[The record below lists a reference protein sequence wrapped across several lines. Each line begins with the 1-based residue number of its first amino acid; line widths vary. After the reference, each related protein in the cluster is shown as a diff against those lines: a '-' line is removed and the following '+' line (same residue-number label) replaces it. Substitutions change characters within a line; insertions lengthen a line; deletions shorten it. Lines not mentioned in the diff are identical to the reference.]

1 MLCDTFVFLMFIYFL
16 FAVAGLQL
24 FSGLLKNRCMMFD
37 SGKPF
42 LDDDGND

>member
-1 MLCDTFVFLMFIYFL
+1 MLCDTFLVLMFVYFL

-24 FSGLLKNRCMMFD
+24 FSGLLKNRCMILK